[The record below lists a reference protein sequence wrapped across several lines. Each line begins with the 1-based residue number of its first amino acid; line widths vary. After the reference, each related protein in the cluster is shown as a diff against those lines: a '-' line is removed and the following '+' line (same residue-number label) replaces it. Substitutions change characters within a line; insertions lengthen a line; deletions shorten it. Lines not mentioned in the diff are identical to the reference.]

1 VLKVAKDAEMIMPDG
16 KVLIFYTEN
25 EGKKGESVHFKMIDI
40 KQEEDEEISKNDTE
54 TLSPGWNGAH
64 PVRSI

>member
-1 VLKVAKDAEMIMPDG
+1 MIGLVLKVAKDAEMIMPDG

-40 KQEEDEEISKNDTE
+40 KQEEDVEVSKD
-54 TLSPGWNGAH
+54 SDGMAK
-64 PVRSI
+64 I